1 MSPIVIQSQPSQI
14 ELDKL
19 GVQHWPTWQKQPS
32 EFDWHYD
39 ATEVCYLIKGEV
51 LVTPEQGKA
60 VLIKAGDLVTF
71 PADLNCQWQV
81 KQAVL
86 KHYQF
91 Y

>member
-1 MSPIVIQSQPSQI
+1 MSSIVIQSQPTQA

-19 GVQHWPTWQKQPS
+19 GINHWPTWQKEPS
-32 EFDWHYD
+32 EFDWYYD
-39 ATEVCYLIKGEV
+39 ATEVCYLLEGEV
-51 LVTPEQGKA
+51 LVTPEQGEP
-60 VLIKAGDLVTF
+60 VLIQAGDLVTF
-71 PADLNCQWQV
+71 AAGLSCQWLV

>member
-1 MSPIVIQSQPSQI
+1 MSSIVIQSQPTQA

-19 GVQHWPTWQKQPS
+19 GINHWPTWQKEPS
-32 EFDWHYD
+32 KFDWYYD
-39 ATEVCYLIKGEV
+39 ATEVCYLLEGEV
-51 LVTPEQGKA
+51 LVTPEQSEP
-60 VLIKAGDLVTF
+60 VLIQAGDLVTF
-71 PADLNCQWQV
+71 PAGLSCQWLV